1 MSSSEEERAI
11 VPFAPVRSLR
21 YRRKTS
27 KQSIRT
33 LGVPLSL
40 SLSRHMSL
48 CIHLVGPRV
57 GEGVVVAG
65 DGAVGCGAPPLGL
78 EVGIL
83 VGVFRQRQRVGALV
97 GILY

>member
-1 MSSSEEERAI
+1 
-11 VPFAPVRSLR
+11 
-21 YRRKTS
+21 
-27 KQSIRT
+27 
-33 LGVPLSL
+33 
-40 SLSRHMSL
+40 MSL

-97 GILY
+97 GILYQRGDRERERMCVCMCI